1 MTSDDLKSMLMEFT
15 LPPELIAVTVNT
27 LSKVDS
33 LEYGVLRHRLQI
45 NVSVIVVC
53 NYTLLNVHAR
63 NIKKYCLQLCDS
75 QADDTATARQL
86 SKQWFVELLLAS
98 DQYLS
103 ALILNERPDSGKC
116 ML

>member
-1 MTSDDLKSMLMEFT
+1 MLLARER
-15 LPPELIAVTVNT
+15 
-27 LSKVDS
+27 LS
-33 LEYGVLRHRLQI
+33 I
-45 NVSVIVVC
+45 CVV
-53 NYTLLNVHAR
+53 
-63 NIKKYCLQLCDS
+63 CLQLCDS

-103 ALILNERPDSGKC
+103 TVILNERPDSGKC

>member
-33 LEYGVLRHRLQI
+33 LEYGVLPHRLRW
-45 NVSVIVVC
+45 NVGAIVV
-53 NYTLLNVHAR
+53 AR
-63 NIKKYCLQLCDS
+63 SLIVCVVCLQLCDS

-103 ALILNERPDSGKC
+103 TVILNERPDSGK
-116 ML
+116 